1 MCSGRNELK
10 SAASDAKQ
18 SGTAISGREKCG
30 GGKVGMERMTDAGW
44 TQGGGEGGRG
54 EEDGKRGEGKV
65 KGW

>member
-44 TQGGGEGGRG
+44 TQGGGEGEERGRG
-54 EEDGKRGEGKV
+54 
-65 KGW
+65 W